1 MLIQK
6 TQQKPTFKSR
16 FYNVTRELDASV
28 PLSRA
33 VVDLVGCDIPW
44 VLMANNKEEKKEK
57 ARKLSAVFVIA
68 WLSPFLTLPL
78 SNRFAMKYVGKLT
91 NKFWSNNHKAIHLSN
106 ECLKNSDD
114 MMKGL
119 AKISKK
125 TTSGPL
131 EALYNK
137 ISKPKYKQEID
148 IDALLKSCGG
158 DKELLRKK
166 LITSKNAV
174 LFSDLIF
181 SIGSIGTFVFINNEI
196 TAKNSGQIG
205 FSAEIKMADKEIIE
219 KRAKDYQKNKLKHYS
234 EFMGLLFLTTL
245 GLSLASYGSLISK
258 NNGKIVSY
266 LKNRAKSV
274 DYNKGIYMSRTALL
288 IGSMVSQ
295 TGYLLACRNKTER
308 KDTFTR
314 YSLSD
319 AVFFG
324 GDLLMASLLYNAS
337 DKLLKTKLTNNSEND
352 KSLFRKIFPKVK
364 SIKTVME
371 EVKSGKIQPKN
382 KIIAAT
388 VFWMNLGL
396 IALSMGYIIPKFV
409 NKMIKK
415 DVQKDVNNN
424 TQTVNNSFVKADIH
438 EFLDKKRTR

>member
-1 MLIQK
+1 MQIQK
-6 TQQKPTFKSR
+6 TQTNTTFKSG

-57 ARKLSAVFVIA
+57 ARKLFTIFAIA
-68 WLSPFLTLPL
+68 WLSPFITLPL

-91 NKFWSNNHKAIHLSN
+91 NKFWSNSHKAIHISN
-106 ECLKNSDD
+106 QYLKNSDD

-119 AKISKK
+119 EKLSKK

-137 ISKPKYKQEID
+137 ISKRKYKQGID

-166 LITSKNAV
+166 LIKSKNAV
-174 LFSDLIF
+174 LFSDCIF
-181 SIGSIGTFVFINNEI
+181 SFGTIGAFPFINNEI
-196 TAKNSGQIG
+196 TYKESGQKG
-205 FSAEIKMADKEIIE
+205 FSAEMSMADKKIVE
-219 KRAKDYQKNKLKHYS
+219 KRAQEYEKSKKYKYAAFGTLV
-234 EFMGLLFLTTL
+234 GLTSL
-245 GLSLASYGSLISK
+245 GLSLASYGALISK
-258 NNGKIVSY
+258 KSGRLISN
-266 LKNRAKSV
+266 LKNSSKYF
-274 DYNKGIYMSRTALL
+274 DYNKGIYMSRLPL
-288 IGSMVSQ
+288 VIGSIVTQ
-295 TGYLLACRNKTER
+295 TGYMLASRNSTER
-308 KDTFTR
+308 KDNFIR

-364 SIKTVME
+364 SIKSVME

-382 KIIAAT
+382 KVIAAS

-396 IALSMGYIIPKFV
+396 IAFSMGYIIPKFV

-424 TQTVNNSFVKADIH
+424 TQAGNNPFIKTDIQQ
-438 EFLDKKRTR
+438 FLNKKRTL